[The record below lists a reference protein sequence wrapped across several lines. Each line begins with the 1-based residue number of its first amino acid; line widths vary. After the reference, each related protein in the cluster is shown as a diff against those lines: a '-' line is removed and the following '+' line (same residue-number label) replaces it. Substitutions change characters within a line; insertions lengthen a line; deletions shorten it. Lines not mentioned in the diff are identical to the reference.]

1 MKTTFTS
8 ILNIRSGAEVAADR
22 KGANAFFARMDKL
35 SPEVLRRIIRDG
47 AVDPKLFEVNRAGKE
62 WTGIHGETVQSRAAR
77 AALVR
82 TINPLDS
89 RDDEQLRPYVSK
101 DMRTEMP
108 APHLH
113 PVDATTV
120 RMHQVQKS
128 GWRTKMKRSS
138 PQYTAR
144 VAREA
149 DVHFTQWLLHHPTYG
164 PIYETA
170 DPAPQATQRR
180 ARAATRVIAGQV
192 NPAGMTPERAIQI
205 ALGALNERGG
215 SW

>member
-1 MKTTFTS
+1 MTTTLTNT
-8 ILNIRSGAEVAADR
+8 LNIRTGAEGAADR
-22 KGANAFFARMDKL
+22 KAANAFYARMDKL
-35 SPEVLRRIIRDG
+35 SPKALRRIMRG
-47 AVDPKLFEVNRAGKE
+47 VAVSPELFEVNRAGKE

-89 RDDEQLRPYVSK
+89 RDDKQLRPYVSK
-101 DMRTEMP
+101 DMRTQMP
-108 APHLH
+108 EPLLH

-120 RMHQVQKS
+120 RVHRIERKAWRAKMRKS
-128 GWRTKMKRSS
+128 LPR
-138 PQYTAR
+138 YTAR

-149 DVHFTQWLLHHPTYG
+149 DVQFAQWLLRHPAYG
-164 PIYETA
+164 PTYETA

-180 ARAATRVIAGQV
+180 ARAASRVIAGKV

-205 ALGALNERGG
+205 ALGALNGRGG